1 MTLAANTLAEVHPMS
16 QTPIT
21 PRSFSDHPVAKTV
34 SHTVPLI
41 RAAVLGVSVL
51 AAIPTAHNLYYSWA
65 HGIPYAQ
72 VPHRLAQYDLWMQ
85 NLDCKIDYRQLA
97 TNSGTKVDVG
107 ACAKSGDIAIKVSS
121 SAGHSSYEWIAF
133 KNLQKP
139 VANAGLLGLVVS
151 SAIAEE
157 VSMSKPLPAG
167 AFKVAETGL
176 QVMCQTKQGGD
187 KLIRVVQEAGKCYR
201 EVMSLLKGSV
211 DKREEV
217 PCSTTCK

>member
-1 MTLAANTLAEVHPMS
+1 MS
-16 QTPIT
+16 QTPVT
-21 PRSFSDHPVAKTV
+21 PRSLADHPVAKTV
-34 SHTVPLI
+34 SNTVPLI

-85 NLDCKIDYRQLA
+85 NLDCKVDYRQLL
-97 TNSGTKVDVG
+97 TTSGTKVDVG
-107 ACAKSGDIAIKVSS
+107 ACPKSGDIAIKVSS
-121 SAGHSSYEWIAF
+121 NAGHASYEWIAF
-133 KNLQKP
+133 KDLQKP
-139 VANAGLLGLVVS
+139 AATAGLMGLVIP
-151 SAIAEE
+151 AAFAEE
-157 VSMSKPLPAG
+157 VQATKPLPAG
-167 AFKVAETGL
+167 SFKVAEAGM
-176 QVMCQTKQGGD
+176 QVMCQAKQASD
-187 KLIRVVQEAGKCYR
+187 KLLRIVQESGKCYR